1 VILVDSTVIIDYTR
15 GKDAK
20 VVALLPTLSVAIC
33 GVVRAELLSGARD
46 PKHRA
51 TLATMLATFQSVPI
65 PESLWDTVGDNLA
78 HLRTSGITVPFPD
91 AVIATVGI
99 ANDIEVWS
107 RDPHFP
113 LMQNVLPR
121 LKLYQEPP

>member
-1 VILVDSTVIIDYTR
+1 MILVDTSVVIDYTR

-20 VVALLPTLSVAIC
+20 LVALLPTLSVAIC
-33 GVVRAELLSGARD
+33 GPVRAELVGGARD
-46 PKHRA
+46 ARHRV
-51 TLATMLATFQSVPI
+51 TLTTLLATFQHVPI

-78 HLRTSGITVPFPD
+78 ILRTSGITVPLPD

-99 ANDIEVWS
+99 ENDIDVWS

-113 LMQNVLPR
+113 LMQKALPR
-121 LKLYQEPP
+121 LKLFQEPP